1 MDKTVR
7 RQLWNVGSEMIS
19 PELMS
24 LLEPLERFELIRRRV
39 ARLGDRLCD
48 LSYANPYEGAQEDA
62 KQAIRAALEDERP
75 LGLQYSPFGGQT
87 LARRAVADSLR
98 ASHGLQF
105 KFSDIVLTPGAMAA
119 LQLAMR
125 VSGEPGDEIIMPVP
139 CWLDYP
145 LYARHLGFVPVLVP
159 LERGSFELDP
169 RAIGRAVSQR
179 TCAIL
184 LSTPNNP
191 TGCNVSQAV
200 LPELACMLRAAEA
213 RTKRS
218 VTVIADETHRDFTV
232 ERQFYSLAEFIDR
245 VMVVYS
251 FGKRHFMQGQR
262 LGYVA
267 VSPRHPGRHDVS
279 EELVRWTRI
288 TGIATPTALMQRA
301 IPRLLE
307 VGRDGAT
314 GIGKWRH
321 RLRTELS
328 FLGYVVVDSD
338 ATMFLY
344 VQTPPGR
351 GDFDFVDGLATE
363 GVLALP
369 APCFHHEGYFRL
381 ALTASESMLRRALQ
395 VFNSL
400 GPEAAVAAE
409 RSGTS
414 T

>member
-1 MDKTVR
+1 M
-7 RQLWNVGSEMIS
+7 RQQLRIVGSAMIS
-19 PELMS
+19 AELMS

-48 LSYANPYEGAQEDA
+48 LSYANPYEGAHEDA
-62 KQAIRAALEDERP
+62 KQAIRAALEDERT

-98 ASHGLQF
+98 AGHGLQF
-105 KFSDIVLTPGAMAA
+105 TFSDIVLTPGAMAA

-125 VSGEPGDEIIMPVP
+125 VSGEPGDEIIVPVP

-159 LERGSFELDP
+159 LEPGTFDLDP
-169 RAIGRAVSQR
+169 TAISRAVSPR
-179 TCAIL
+179 TCAVL

-191 TGCNVSQAV
+191 AGRNASKSALQ
-200 LPELACMLRAAEA
+200 ELAGTLRAAEA

-218 VTVIADETHRDFTV
+218 VTVIADETHRDFTL
-232 ERQFYSLAEFIDR
+232 EGQFSSIAGSVDR
-245 VMVVYS
+245 VMLIYS

-262 LGYVA
+262 LGYVG
-267 VSPRHPGRHDVS
+267 VSPRHPERRDVS

-301 IPRLLE
+301 IPSLLALE
-307 VGRDGAT
+307 SNGAT
-314 GIGKWRH
+314 SIAELR
-321 RLRTELS
+321 RRVRTELTL
-328 FLGYVVVDSD
+328 LGYEVVDAD

-344 VQTPPGR
+344 VQTPVGR
-351 GDFDFVDGLATE
+351 DDFDFVDELATM

-369 APCFHHEGYFRL
+369 APCFHHEGYFRI

-395 VFNSL
+395 IFDSL
-400 GPEAAVAAE
+400 RSAAGVTANGNGA
-409 RSGTS
+409 RT
-414 T
+414 

>member
-1 MDKTVR
+1 M
-7 RQLWNVGSEMIS
+7 RQQLRIVGFEMIS
-19 PELMS
+19 PELLS

-39 ARLGDRLCD
+39 ARLGNRLCD
-48 LSYANPYEGAQEDA
+48 LSYANPYEGAQENA

-98 ASHGLQF
+98 AGHGLQF
-105 KFSDIVLTPGAMAA
+105 TFSDIVLTPGAMAA

-145 LYARHLGFVPVLVP
+145 LYARYLGFVPVLVP
-159 LERGSFELDP
+159 LERGTFELDAT
-169 RAIGRAVSQR
+169 AIGRAVSPR
-179 TCAIL
+179 TCAVL

-191 TGCNVSQAV
+191 TGRNASKSV
-200 LPELACMLRAAEA
+200 LQELASALHAAEA
-213 RTKRS
+213 QTKRS
-218 VTVIADETHRDFTV
+218 VTVIADETHRDFTL
-232 ERQFYSLAEFIDR
+232 EGQFSSLAESVDR
-245 VMVVYS
+245 AMVIYS

-262 LGYVA
+262 LGYVG
-267 VSPRHPGRHDVS
+267 VSPRHPERHDVS

-301 IPRLLE
+301 VPSLLALE
-307 VGRDGAT
+307 ADGAMS
-314 GIGKWRH
+314 IAKWRH
-321 RLRTELS
+321 RMRTELS
-328 FLGYVVVDSD
+328 LLGYVVVDAD

-351 GDFDFVDGLATE
+351 DDFDFIEDLASE

-381 ALTASESMLRRALQ
+381 ALTASESMLHRALQ
-395 VFNSL
+395 IFHSRRPQADVTTN
-400 GPEAAVAAE
+400 EN
-409 RSGTS
+409 GTFV
-414 T
+414 

>member
-1 MDKTVR
+1 
-7 RQLWNVGSEMIS
+7 MIS

-39 ARLGDRLCD
+39 VRLGDRLCD

-62 KQAIRAALEDERP
+62 KQAIRAALDDERP

-98 ASHGLQF
+98 ADHGLAF
-105 KFSDIVLTPGAMAA
+105 TFSDIVLTPGAMAA
-119 LQLAMR
+119 LQLTIR
-125 VSGEPGDEIIMPVP
+125 VSGEPGDEIIVPVP

-145 LYARHLGFVPVLVP
+145 LYAHYLGFVPVLVP
-159 LERGSFELDP
+159 LEQGTFDLDP
-169 RAIGRAVSQR
+169 QAIGRAVSPR
-179 TCAIL
+179 TCAVL
-184 LSTPNNP
+184 LSNPNNP
-191 TGCNVSQAV
+191 TGRNASKNVLQ
-200 LPELACMLRAAEA
+200 ELACTLHAAEE

-218 VTVIADETHRDFTV
+218 ITVIADETHRDFTLKGQFSPLV
-232 ERQFYSLAEFIDR
+232 EFVDR
-245 VMVVYS
+245 TMVIYS

-262 LGYVA
+262 LGYVG
-267 VSPRHPGRHDVS
+267 VSPRHPERRDVS

-301 IPRLLE
+301 IPSLLALE
-307 VGRDGAT
+307 GDAT
-314 GIGKWRH
+314 MSIAMWRH
-321 RLRTELS
+321 RMRTELS
-328 FLGYVVVDSD
+328 LLGYVVVDAD

-351 GDFDFVDGLATE
+351 DDFSYIEDLATE

-381 ALTASESMLRRALQ
+381 ALTASESMLHHALQ
-395 VFNSL
+395 IFNRL
-400 GPEAAVAAE
+400 RPEVVGPAD
-409 RSGTS
+409 GG
-414 T
+414 

>member
-1 MDKTVR
+1 MQQ
-7 RQLWNVGSEMIS
+7 QLETVGSEMIS

-48 LSYANPYEGAQEDA
+48 LSYANPYEGAQENA
-62 KQAIRAALEDERP
+62 KQAIRTALEDERP

-98 ASHGLQF
+98 AGQRLPF
-105 KFSDIVLTPGAMAA
+105 TFSDIVLTPGAMAA

-125 VSGEPGDEIIMPVP
+125 VSGEPGDEIIVPVP

-145 LYARHLGFVPVLVP
+145 LYARYLGFVPVLVP
-159 LERGSFELDP
+159 LEQGTFELDP
-169 RAIGRAVSQR
+169 NAIGRAVSSR
-179 TCAIL
+179 TCAVL
-184 LSTPNNP
+184 LSNPNNP
-191 TGCNVSQAV
+191 TGRNASQSV
-200 LPELACMLRAAEA
+200 LQELSCTLRAAEA

-218 VTVIADETHRDFTV
+218 VTVIADETHRDFTL
-232 ERQFYSLAEFIDR
+232 EGQFSALAEFVDR
-245 VMVVYS
+245 VMVIYS

-262 LGYVA
+262 LGYVG
-267 VSPRHPGRHDVS
+267 VSPRHPERRDVAD
-279 EELVRWTRI
+279 ELVRWTRI

-301 IPRLLE
+301 IPSLLALE
-307 VGRDGAT
+307 GDGAMS
-314 GIGKWRH
+314 IAKWRY
-321 RLRTELS
+321 RMRTELS
-328 FLGYVVVDSD
+328 LLGYVVVEAD

-351 GDFDFVDGLATE
+351 DDFDYIEDLATQ

-381 ALTASESMLRRALQ
+381 ALTASESMLHRALQ
-395 VFNSL
+395 IFDSL
-400 GPEAAVAAE
+400 RPETALMAGG
-409 RSGTS
+409 SGAFK
-414 T
+414 